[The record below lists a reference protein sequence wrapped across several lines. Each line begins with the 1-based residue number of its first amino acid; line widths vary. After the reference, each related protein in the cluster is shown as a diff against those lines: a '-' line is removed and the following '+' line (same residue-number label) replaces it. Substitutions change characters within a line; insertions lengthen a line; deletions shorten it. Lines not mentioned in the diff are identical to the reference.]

1 MNIIKNYRL
10 LFYTKST
17 IITTGDLYRVTRVMI
32 RYLFMFNTSAHSPK
46 TPYFCT
52 MFLHIVAFDIP
63 YPDNYGGVIVIY
75 HQLRALHARGVK
87 IILHC
92 FQYGDRIPQP
102 EISRYCH
109 EVCYYKRSRS
119 IIWQLSFLPFIMQ
132 TRRDYALLRRL
143 KRDDYPILFEG
154 MHTSGFIWKKS
165 LRKRQKLV
173 RMHNVEW
180 QYYESLSQMTPVT
193 EPLKKAYYF
202 LESIK
207 LQRTEPWV
215 VLHADELIAISSSDL
230 DYFREMKA
238 NVHYIPPFHA
248 NERVESQTGRGEFV
262 LFHGKLSVPDNEL
275 AAIWLIEEVFSSD
288 LGIPFVIAGMNP
300 TDRLKGLIADH
311 DHIRLVENPGER
323 EMDDL
328 IARAHINLLIA
339 NQSAGVKLKLINALF
354 KGRFCLVNDAMVSGS
369 GLAKLCYV
377 RNSAAA
383 IRQTVEALV
392 NAPFEQARIGERRLV
407 LETAYSNA
415 ENAKKLI
422 SLVRN

>member
-1 MNIIKNYRL
+1 MPFFSL
-10 LFYTKST
+10 LFYEKPT
-17 IITTGDLYRVTRVMI
+17 IILDSDLYRATSVLLRG
-32 RYLFMFNTSAHSPK
+32 LFLVNTPELYPK
-46 TPYFCT
+46 TPYFCA

-75 HQLRALHARGVK
+75 NQLRALHARGVK
-87 IILHC
+87 VILHC
-92 FQYGDRIPQP
+92 FQYGDRVPRP
-102 EISRYCH
+102 EISQYCH
-109 EVCYYKRSRS
+109 EVYYYKRSRS
-119 IIWQLSFLPFIMQ
+119 VIWQFSPLPFIMQ
-132 TRRDYALLRRL
+132 TRRDYSLLRRL
-143 KRDDYPILFEG
+143 KRDNYPILFEG

-180 QYYESLSQMTPVT
+180 QYYESLSQFTPVT

-202 LESIK
+202 IESIK

-215 VLHADELIAISSSDL
+215 VLHADELIALSSNDL
-230 DYFREMKA
+230 AYFREMKA
-238 NVHYIPPFHA
+238 NVNYIPPFHA

-275 AAIWLIEEVFSSD
+275 AAIWLIEEVFSAD

-300 TDRLKGLIADH
+300 TERLKEIAARH
-311 DHIRLVENPGER
+311 DHIKLVENPDE
-323 EMDDL
+323 EDMNDL
-328 IARAHINLLIA
+328 IARAHINLLVA

-383 IRQTVEALV
+383 IRQTVEALI
-392 NAPFEQARIGERRLV
+392 NAPFEQSRIEERRLM

-415 ENAKKLI
+415 ENAEKLI
-422 SLVRN
+422 ALIRN